1 MGQPVFFKASL
12 SAVCP
17 CTGLSTPDRTMPH
30 VDLTPCFRCC
40 CCCYCRLGCCAVGD
54 IYPEGVQLKK
64 GDYVIRAILRHDDAG
79 LLDKLK
85 VGGWAG
91 GRAGGRAGLLYRTN
105 ALWKC
110 SGRSSYLAPSVSLLV
125 PVHPGSDRQP
135 IMPGGCPPCCR
146 ACRWLWSGSWTP
158 RCRWARLLSCLHA
171 CPAWA
176 TCLSIAIAFFF
187 NWNCLCAC
195 LQVPVYDTNS
205 DSIKGSG
212 AVSRERVLCKGALA
226 TPACLRACFL
236 TADCCLLV
244 VDCLTDALC
253 A

>member
-91 GRAGGRAGLLYRTN
+91 GRAGRRAGGPPLSN
-105 ALWKC
+105 QC
-110 SGRSSYLAPSVSLLV
+110 FMEMF
-125 PVHPGSDRQP
+125 RQKQ
-135 IMPGGCPPCCR
+135 
-146 ACRWLWSGSWTP
+146 
-158 RCRWARLLSCLHA
+158 LSCPVCQFASA
-171 CPAWA
+171 CSPW
-176 TCLSIAIAFFF
+176 L
-187 NWNCLCAC
+187 
-195 LQVPVYDTNS
+195 
-205 DSIKGSG
+205 
-212 AVSRERVLCKGALA
+212 
-226 TPACLRACFL
+226 
-236 TADCCLLV
+236 
-244 VDCLTDALC
+244 
-253 A
+253 